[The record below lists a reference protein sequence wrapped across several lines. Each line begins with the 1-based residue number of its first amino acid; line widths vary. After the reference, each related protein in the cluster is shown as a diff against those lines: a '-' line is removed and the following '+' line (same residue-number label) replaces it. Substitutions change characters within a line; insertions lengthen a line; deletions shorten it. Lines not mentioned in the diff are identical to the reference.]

1 MQEKELTLRGE
12 KIILSPL
19 KGLYWPRE
27 KALIIAD
34 VHLGKT
40 ALFRQHGIPVSSKVL
55 HDDLDR
61 LSKMIGHHQP
71 QKLIVAGDMFHQ
83 DFNTDLQTFTEWRNT
98 FERLQIILAQGNHDK
113 LPMLQYRYMGIDLYK
128 PNITIPPFQIIHQQT
143 KAKNDYLQ
151 ICGHIHPGL
160 MLQGATRKTIKLPCF
175 RISDKAITLPAFS
188 AFTGLDTSKCDEEC
202 DYFVIAENKIVEVK
216 D

>member
-1 MQEKELTLRGE
+1 MQEKELSLRGE
-12 KIILSPL
+12 KIILSPH
-19 KGLYWPRE
+19 KGIYWPRE

-40 ALFRQHGIPVSSKVL
+40 ALFRQHGIPISSQVL
-55 HDDLDR
+55 DGDLER
-61 LSKMIGHHQP
+61 LSEMIGRHQP
-71 QKLIVAGDMFHQ
+71 EKLIVAGDMFHQ
-83 DFNTDLQTFTEWRNT
+83 DFNTDLQKFTDWRNT
-98 FERLQIILAQGNHDK
+98 FERLQIILVQGNHDK

-128 PNITIPPFQIIHQQT
+128 PNITIPPFQIVHKAT
-143 KAKNDYLQ
+143 KGKNEFLQ

-160 MLQGATRKTIKLPCF
+160 MLQGVTRKTIKFPCF
-175 RISDKAITLPAFS
+175 RISEKAITLPAFS

-202 DYFVIAENKIVEVK
+202 KYYVVAGDKVIMIK